1 MKTILKLIGREF
13 RLFFNNKVLLV
24 LFCGAPILYGVL
36 IGNVY
41 KKGKVTDLPVIVVDE
56 DRSVMSQKLI
66 QMLDESEVINVTA
79 VLGSTF
85 HSREVALEQE
95 APCVVRIPKGFE
107 SAIFLK
113 RYPELTVFVD
123 ASNTLTANFASNA
136 INVSASTLK
145 AGIEIEAL
153 KKQGTPASLAPGLYE
168 PFRITFIKENIR
180 SNNYL
185 YFMLPGVLLTV
196 LQQVL
201 MLGLALSF
209 SAEFE
214 NHTFA
219 GLVQQMR
226 NPLGLMFVKIF
237 PYLLMS
243 LGIFILYYGF
253 AVWYRMPLQAAFL
266 PFALA
271 TLLFIVSVCMIGI
284 LGSILFPSQLKATE
298 VLMVIATPSFILSG
312 FTWPLSQMPAW
323 VQGLANVIPLTHYL
337 RIFRILF
344 IEHGSPART
353 HQPMLNLCIILLVC
367 FVLSLVML
375 RRKMKQALN
384 PKQAKAGASK

>member
-1 MKTILKLIGREF
+1 MKILIKLIRREF
-13 RLFFNNKVLLV
+13 KLFFNNKVLLI

-41 KKGKVTDLPVIVVDE
+41 KKGKVTDLPIVVVDE
-56 DRSVMSQKLI
+56 DRSVLSQKLI
-66 QMLDESEVINVTA
+66 QMLDESEVINVA
-79 VLGSTF
+79 AISGSTF
-85 HSREVALEQE
+85 HSKELALKME
-95 APCVVRIPKGFE
+95 APCVVRIPKGF
-107 SAIFLK
+107 ATDIYLK

-136 INVSASTLK
+136 INVPSSTMK

-153 KKQGTPASLAPGLYE
+153 KKQGVPANTAPGLYE
-168 PFRITFIKENIR
+168 PFRTTFIKENIR

-209 SAEFE
+209 SFEFE
-214 NHTFA
+214 NNSFA
-219 GLVQQMR
+219 GLVKQMR
-226 NPLGLMFVKIF
+226 NPIGLMFVKIF
-237 PYLLMS
+237 PYLIMS
-243 LGIFILYYGF
+243 AGIFALYYGF
-253 AVWYRMPLQAAFL
+253 AFWYRMPLNAPVL

-271 TLLFIVSVCMIGI
+271 TLLFIVSVCMMGI
-284 LGSILFPSQLKATE
+284 LVSVLFPSQLKATE

-312 FTWPLSQMPAW
+312 FTWPLSQMPLW
-323 VQGLANVIPLTHYL
+323 VQSLANVIPLTHYL

-344 IEHGSPART
+344 IEHGDPARI
-353 HQPMLNLCIILLVC
+353 HQPMLNLGIILVVC
-367 FVLSLVML
+367 FVLSFVVLYF
-375 RRKMKQALN
+375 KIKKIN
-384 PKQAKAGASK
+384 KAG